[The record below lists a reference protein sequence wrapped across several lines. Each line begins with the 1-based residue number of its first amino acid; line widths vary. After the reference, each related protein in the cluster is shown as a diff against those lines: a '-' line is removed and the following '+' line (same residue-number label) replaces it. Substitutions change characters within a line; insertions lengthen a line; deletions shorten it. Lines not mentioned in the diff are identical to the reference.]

1 MKYFGTDG
9 FRGEANVTL
18 NVEHAYKVGRFLGN
32 YFQKEEVVKMKNVLK
47 KYSGVLFL
55 YLVIVGMVLLI
66 NARFNYLNS
75 QNQGTNYSLK
85 D

>member
-1 MKYFGTDG
+1 
-9 FRGEANVTL
+9 
-18 NVEHAYKVGRFLGN
+18 
-32 YFQKEEVVKMKNVLK
+32 MKNVLK

-75 QNQGTNYSLK
+75 QNQGANYSLK

>member
-1 MKYFGTDG
+1 
-9 FRGEANVTL
+9 
-18 NVEHAYKVGRFLGN
+18 
-32 YFQKEEVVKMKNVLK
+32 MKNVLK
-47 KYSGVLFL
+47 KYRGVLFL
-55 YLVIVGMVLLI
+55 YLVIVGMVLLV

>member
-1 MKYFGTDG
+1 
-9 FRGEANVTL
+9 
-18 NVEHAYKVGRFLGN
+18 
-32 YFQKEEVVKMKNVLK
+32 MKNVLK

-75 QNQGTNYSLK
+75 QSHGTNYSLK